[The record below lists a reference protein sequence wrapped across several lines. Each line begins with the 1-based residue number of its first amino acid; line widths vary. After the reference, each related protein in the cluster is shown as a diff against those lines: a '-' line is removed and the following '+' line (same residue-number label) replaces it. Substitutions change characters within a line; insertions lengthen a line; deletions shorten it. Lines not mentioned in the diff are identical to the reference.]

1 MNKWSKTIIPSSF
14 VKEMRHSDKVKK
26 VHIVILDK
34 GKERTFQMSA
44 AFTIP
49 HVSCIHHTTCQPDS
63 PYQKV
68 CSKYHGKTLKIQL
81 EKLVNE
87 NCWKNLTVCLQ

>member
-1 MNKWSKTIIPSSF
+1 
-14 VKEMRHSDKVKK
+14 MRHSDKVKK

-49 HVSCIHHTTCQPDS
+49 HVSRIHHTTCQPHS
-63 PYQKV
+63 PYHMSAAFTIPHVSRIHHTK
-68 CSKYHGKTLKIQL
+68 KYAQNTMAKP
-81 EKLVNE
+81 
-87 NCWKNLTVCLQ
+87 

>member
-49 HVSCIHHTTCQPDS
+49 HVSRIHHTTCQLHS
-63 PYQKV
+63 PYHMSAGFTIPK
-68 CSKYHGKTLKIQL
+68 SMLKIPWQNP
-81 EKLVNE
+81 EDTIRK
-87 NCWKNLTVCLQ
+87 TR